1 MIETVRIDN
10 IVQLGKVTVMLARL
24 ENCILQSKL
33 QESMEG
39 PMENAIRF
47 LIIPAPSWRGEG
59 QG

>member
-39 PMENAIRF
+39 PMENAVRF
-47 LIIPAPSWRGEG
+47 LIIPAPS
-59 QG
+59 